1 MTITRRTIVGTAVTG
16 AVLSAAPTFTR
27 AKAAGKALRI
37 AVCGDFSSTYQAN
50 SGPTALA
57 CVNLA
62 VKDYGAS
69 AKGYD
74 VEVLQGDHQNKPDVG
89 AALARQ
95 WYDQGVDLVIDVP
108 NSAVSLAV
116 AGIAGE
122 KDKAYINTN
131 AATSNLTGPNCNAST
146 IHWSYDTF
154 MLSHSTGGA
163 IVAAGGKT
171 WFFITANYAF
181 GQLMRDQTAQVVKAG
196 GGKVLGDAPYPFPQ
210 TTDFSSFLLQAQ
222 ASGAQVLGLASAG
235 NDTTNLIKQARQFGL
250 MGQMKIAG
258 LLMYLQS
265 VHALG
270 LATAEGLLTTESFY
284 WDLNDR
290 TRAFTKRLLPT
301 SPTNYPSMSQAG
313 DYAGTLAFLKAVD
326 AMDYATAKKS
336 GGAIIAQMK
345 KMPTDD
351 DAFGHCSIR
360 EDGQFMCPSY
370 LFQVKKPSES
380 KYPWDYYKLV
390 KTTSAE
396 DSYQSMATEGCP
408 MVKA

>member
-1 MTITRRTIVGTAVTG
+1 MTITRRTVVGTAVAGGILAT
-16 AVLSAAPTFTR
+16 APVFTR
-27 AKAAGKALRI
+27 ARAAGKTLRI

-50 SGPTALA
+50 SGPTAVA
-57 CVNLA
+57 CVKLA
-62 VKDYGAS
+62 VQDFGAA

-89 AALARQ
+89 AGLARQ

-108 NSAVSLAV
+108 NSAVALAI
-116 AGIAGE
+116 AGIAAE
-122 KDKAYINTN
+122 KNKAYINTN
-131 AATSNLTGPNCNAST
+131 AATSNLTGPNCNACT
-146 IHWSYDTF
+146 IHLSYDTF

-163 IVAAGGKT
+163 IVASGGKK
-171 WFFITANYAF
+171 WYFITANYTF
-181 GQLMRDQTAQVVKAG
+181 GQLLRDQASQVVKAAG
-196 GGKVLGDAPYPFPQ
+196 GQVLGDALYPFPQ

-235 NDTTNLIKQARQFGL
+235 ADTTNQIKQARQFGL
-250 MGQMKIAG
+250 MGQMKIAA

-270 LATAEGLLTTESFY
+270 LQTAQGLLTTESFY
-284 WDLNDR
+284 WDMNDR

-326 AMDYATAKKS
+326 AMGYAAAKKS
-336 GGAIIAQMK
+336 GAAIIAQMK
-345 KMPTDD
+345 TMPTDD
-351 DAFGHCSIR
+351 DAFGKCSFR

-370 LFQVKKPSES
+370 LFEVKKPSES

-390 KTTSAE
+390 KTTSAQ
-396 DSYQSMATEGCP
+396 DSYQTLAAGGCP
-408 MVKA
+408 LVKS

>member
-1 MTITRRTIVGTAVTG
+1 MTITRRTVVGSAIAG
-16 AVLSAAPTFTR
+16 GVLSAAPVFTR
-27 AKAAGKALRI
+27 ARAAGKSLKI
-37 AVCGDFSSTYQAN
+37 AVCGDFSSTYQSV
-50 SGPTALA
+50 SGPTAVA
-57 CVNLA
+57 CVKLA
-62 VKDYGAS
+62 VQDFGAA

-89 AALARQ
+89 ASLSRQ
-95 WYDQGVDLVIDVP
+95 WYDQGVDLIIDVP
-108 NSAVSLAV
+108 NSAVGLAV
-116 AGIAGE
+116 GGIAGE

-131 AATSNLTGPNCNAST
+131 SATSNLTGKNCNANT
-146 IHWSYDTF
+146 IHLSYNTY

-163 IVAAGGKT
+163 IVASGGKK

-181 GQLMRDQTAQVVKAG
+181 GQLLRDQTSAVVKAG
-196 GGKVLGDAPYPFPQ
+196 GGEVLGDAPYPFPQ

-222 ASGAQVLGLASAG
+222 SSGAQVLGLASAG
-235 NDTTNLIKQARQFGL
+235 NDTTNQIKQARQFGL
-250 MGQMKIAG
+250 MGSMKIAG
-258 LLMYLQS
+258 LLMYMQS

-270 LATAEGLLTTESFY
+270 LQTAQGLLTTESFY

-290 TRAFTKRLLPT
+290 TRAFTKRLVPT
-301 SPTNYPSMSQAG
+301 SPTNYPSMGQAG

-326 AMDYATAKKS
+326 AMDFATAKKS
-336 GGAIIAQMK
+336 GGAIVAQMK

-351 DAFGHCSIR
+351 DAFGKCSIR

-370 LFQVKKPSES
+370 LFEVKKPSES

-396 DSYQSMATEGCP
+396 ESYQSMASEGCP
-408 MVKA
+408 LIKA

>member
-1 MTITRRTIVGTAVTG
+1 MTITRRTLVGTVAAG
-16 AVLSAAPTFTR
+16 GVLSQLPGFSR
-27 AKAAGKALRI
+27 ARAAGKSLKI
-37 AVCGDFSSTYQAN
+37 AVCGDFSSTYQSN
-50 SGPTALA
+50 SGPTAVA
-57 CVNLA
+57 CVKLA
-62 VKDYGAS
+62 VQDFGAA

-108 NSAVSLAV
+108 NSAVGLAI

-122 KDKAYINTN
+122 KNKAYINTN
-131 AATSNLTGPNCNAST
+131 AATSNLTGPNCNAAT
-146 IHWSYDTF
+146 IHLSYDTY

-163 IVAAGGKT
+163 IVANGGKK
-171 WFFITANYAF
+171 WFFVTANYAF
-181 GQLMRDQTAQVVKAG
+181 GQLLRDQTAQVVKAG
-196 GGKVLGDAPYPFPQ
+196 GGQVLGDAPYPFPQ

-250 MGQMKIAG
+250 MGSMKIAG
-258 LLMYLQS
+258 LLMYMQS

-270 LATAEGLLTTESFY
+270 LQTAQGLLTTESFY

-326 AMDYATAKKS
+326 AMDYAAAKKS
-336 GGAIIAQMK
+336 GGAIVAQMK

-351 DAFGHCSIR
+351 DAFGKCSIR

-370 LFQVKKPSES
+370 LFEVKKPSES

-390 KTTSAE
+390 KTTSAQ

-408 MVKA
+408 LVKA

>member
-1 MTITRRTIVGTAVTG
+1 MTITRRTVVGTAVTG
-16 AVLSAAPTFTR
+16 AVLSAAPVFTR
-27 AKAAGKALRI
+27 ARAAGKSLKI

-50 SGPTALA
+50 SGPTAVA

-62 VKDYGAS
+62 VKDYGAT
-69 AKGYD
+69 AKGID
-74 VEVLQGDHQNKPDVG
+74 VEVVQGDHQNKPDVG

-108 NSAVSLAV
+108 NSAVALAI
-116 AGIAGE
+116 AGIAAE
-122 KDKAYINTN
+122 KNKAYINTN
-131 AATSNLTGPNCNAST
+131 AATSNLTGPNCNNCT
-146 IHWSYDTF
+146 VHLSYDTY

-163 IVAAGGKT
+163 IVATGGKK
-171 WFFITANYAF
+171 WFFITANYTF
-181 GQLMRDQTAQVVKAG
+181 GQLLRDQTAQVVKAG
-196 GGKVLGDAPYPFPQ
+196 GGQVLGDAPYPFPQ
-210 TTDFSSFLLQAQ
+210 TTDFSTFLLQAQ
-222 ASGAQVLGLASAG
+222 ASGAQVLGLACAG

-250 MGQMKIAG
+250 MGSMKIAG
-258 LLMYLQS
+258 LLMYMQS

-270 LATAEGLLTTESFY
+270 LATAQGLLTTESFY

-326 AMDYATAKKS
+326 AMDYATAKTS
-336 GGAIIAQMK
+336 GAAVVAQMK

-351 DAFGHCSIR
+351 DAFGRCAIR

-370 LFQVKKPSES
+370 LFEVKKPSES

-390 KTTSAE
+390 KTTSAQ
-396 DSYQSMATEGCP
+396 DSYQSTATEGCP
-408 MVKA
+408 LVKA